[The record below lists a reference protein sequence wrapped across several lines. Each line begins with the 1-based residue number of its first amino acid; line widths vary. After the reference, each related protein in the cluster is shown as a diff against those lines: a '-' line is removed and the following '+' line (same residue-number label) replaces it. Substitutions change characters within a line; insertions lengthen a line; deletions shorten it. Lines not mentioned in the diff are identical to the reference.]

1 MTSLSPQGHGHGDH
15 PGVHQGVPARH
26 LPAARVSSWRRRCL
40 LVSLLGLQLLPGVV
54 PAQTIDSSIDE
65 VRSRK
70 LEVSAADTDRVLQ
83 FDLDGS
89 IFRRLNDAMTN
100 LAVFEAGGTI
110 VPSVIEAA
118 RENREVVERIER
130 TATLE
135 KVEEVDGRLR
145 LEIAIPELAS
155 GNSESLSAL
164 RINTSA
170 VDFDKTVMIEAAET
184 DGTWKVLIS
193 DGLIFDWTRFV
204 DLSRYEVA
212 LPPTQSRRLRVTFSS
227 ATEERR
233 APFREWIGQRVGD
246 QVVAEWERVT
256 IETRPFR
263 IDGVTLV
270 FERRVQREG
279 ESLLRDVEINSWQ
292 ATTEATKKETWIEW
306 EVGRQPISEID
317 LTFEQRNFGRDLEV
331 LVQNPV
337 PLGGVPTW
345 TMVKQDR
352 ISAIDLPEIAERRT
366 RIQFPACRPQLM
378 RVVIRDEGSP
388 PLSLTAISARGPAY
402 RGYALAE
409 RGQDR
414 LELRYGG
421 DPPQSLA
428 EQDLMA
434 RVRRQVEPQPV
445 ALGPEFA
452 WEEIGSEPEWAK
464 ILVWIAL
471 AMALLVLTA
480 GLILALRRSGL
491 DRTEV
496 E

>member
-1 MTSLSPQGHGHGDH
+1 MKSLSSQCDGHGVHRGDR
-15 PGVHQGVPARH
+15 VRH
-26 LPAARVSSWRRRCL
+26 RAADPVSSWKRRCL
-40 LVSLLGLQLLPGVV
+40 LVSLLCLQLLPQIAL
-54 PAQTIDSSIDE
+54 AQITDSAIDE

-83 FDLDGS
+83 FDLDAS
-89 IFRRLNDAMTN
+89 IFRRLNESMSN
-100 LAVFEAGGTI
+100 LAVFQAGGTI

-118 RENREVVERIER
+118 RENREVIER
-130 TATLE
+130 SERPATLE
-135 KVEEVDGRLR
+135 KVEEVDGQLR
-145 LEIAIPELAS
+145 LEIAVPELTNA
-155 GNSESLSAL
+155 NSESLSAL

-184 DGTWKVLIS
+184 DGTWKVLLS

-212 LPPTQSRRLRVTFSS
+212 FPPTQSRRLRVTFSG
-227 ATEERR
+227 ATDERR
-233 APFREWIGQRVGD
+233 ARVREWIGQRVGD

-279 ESLLRDVEINSWQ
+279 ESLLRDVEVKTWQ
-292 ATTEATKKETWIEW
+292 ATKEATKKETWIEW

-317 LTFEQRNFGRDLEV
+317 LTFEQRNFGRDIEV

-337 PLGGVPTW
+337 PLGGVPIW
-345 TMVKQDR
+345 TTIKQDR

-378 RVVIRDEGSP
+378 RVVIHDEGSS

-409 RGQDR
+409 RGKAQF
-414 LELRYGG
+414 ELRYGG
-421 DPPQSLA
+421 DPPQSAA
-428 EQDLMA
+428 EQDLIA

-445 ALGPEFA
+445 ALGPEVA
-452 WEEIGSEPEWAK
+452 WEEIGSEPEWAA

-471 AMALLVLTA
+471 AMALIVLTA

-491 DRTEV
+491 DRSEV

>member
-1 MTSLSPQGHGHGDH
+1 MKSLSSQCHGHGVH
-15 PGVHQGVPARH
+15 RGVRVRH
-26 LPAARVSSWRRRCL
+26 RAAEPVSRWKRRCL
-40 LVSLLGLQLLPGVV
+40 LVSLLCLQLLPQVL
-54 PAQTIDSSIDE
+54 PAQITDSAIDE

-70 LEVSAADTDRVLQ
+70 LEVSEADTDRVLQ
-83 FDLDGS
+83 FDLDAS
-89 IFRRLNDAMTN
+89 IFRRLNDSMSN
-100 LAVFEAGGTI
+100 LAVFQAGGTI

-118 RENREVVERIER
+118 RENREVIER
-130 TATLE
+130 SERPATLE
-135 KVEEVDGRLR
+135 KVEEVDGQLR
-145 LEIAIPELAS
+145 LEIAVPELANA
-155 GNSESLSAL
+155 NSESLSAL

-170 VDFDKTVMIEAAET
+170 VDFDKNVMIEAAET
-184 DGTWKVLIS
+184 DGTWKMLLS

-212 LPPTQSRRLRVTFSS
+212 FPPTQSRRLRVTFSG

-233 APFREWIGQRVGD
+233 ARVREWIGQRVGD

-270 FERRVQREG
+270 FERRVPREG
-279 ESLLRDVEINSWQ
+279 ESLLRDVEVKTWQ
-292 ATTEATKKETWIEW
+292 ATKEATKKETWIEW

-317 LTFEQRNFGRDLEV
+317 LTFEQRNFGRDIEV

-337 PLGGVPTW
+337 PLGSVPTW
-345 TMVKQDR
+345 TTIKQDR

-378 RVVIRDEGSP
+378 RVVIQDEGSP
-388 PLSLTAISARGPAY
+388 PLSLTALSARGPAY

-409 RGQDR
+409 RGKAQF
-414 LELRYGG
+414 ELRYGG
-421 DPPQSLA
+421 DPPQSAA
-428 EQDLMA
+428 EQDLIA

-445 ALGPEFA
+445 TLGPEVA

-471 AMALLVLTA
+471 AMALIVLSA

-491 DRTEV
+491 DRSEV